1 MNPLRPLTPP
11 QLATLLASGDCP
23 RPERIYEAVAGELG
37 AEERDTVLAHASR
50 CDACGAELALAR
62 AFAEP
67 AAADAAT
74 SGAVAAADIGW
85 IVGEL
90 ERRRGQ
96 EAGPAGAPTTPEL
109 ARVLPMP
116 ARSRRGHPGGWL
128 AAAASVLL
136 AVGGLYLT
144 THTAAP
150 PSVPPPPTT
159 DVLRSAEIAWETP
172 LGRLATLPSALRWS
186 ASPGAV
192 RYRLTAANAATRAP
206 LWSGESTT
214 AAMPFP
220 PALAARIEPFV
231 TVELRVEALSAD
243 GAVLALSAPVAL
255 RLER

>member
-23 RPERIYEAVAGELG
+23 RPERIYGAVAGELG

-67 AAADAAT
+67 AAADLAV
-74 SGAVAAADIGW
+74 SGAAAAADIGW

-96 EAGPAGAPTTPEL
+96 EARPATATTTPEL

-144 THTAAP
+144 TRTAAP

-159 DVLRSAEIAWETP
+159 DDDDEDFTD
-172 LGRLATLPSALRWS
+172 RLEGLYEEFT
-186 ASPGAV
+186 
-192 RYRLTAANAATRAP
+192 RLSDEAD
-206 LWSGESTT
+206 
-214 AAMPFP
+214 
-220 PALAARIEPFV
+220 
-231 TVELRVEALSAD
+231 ELRAKVDAAITGILS
-243 GAVLALSAPVAL
+243 
-255 RLER
+255 E